1 MWSTIRSL
9 SKPILLIL
17 VVGIPLSNLLTRNED
32 DILLVYFQEAGIIDE
47 SKIQSLGQDMLN
59 LVANGTHNKI
69 LLNLENVSLMSS
81 AMIGKLILF
90 GKKCQA
96 SQVDLRICSINE
108 NIQEVFDLMKLDKIF
123 KVDEDEAQAMSA
135 FQKKGWF
142 N

>member
-1 MWSTIRSL
+1 MSI
-9 SKPILLIL
+9 
-17 VVGIPLSNLLTRNED
+17 LLTRNED
-32 DILLVYFQEAGIIDE
+32 DILLVYFQETGIIDE
-47 SKIQSLGQDMLN
+47 SKIQSLGQDLLN
-59 LVANGTHNKI
+59 LLSNDTHNKI

-96 SQVDLRICSINE
+96 AKVALRICSINE
-108 NIQEVFDLMKLDKIF
+108 NIQEVFDLMKLEKIF
-123 KVDEDEAQAMSA
+123 KVDEDETQAMAA